1 MRLWVRAALVLSVL
15 FFVLG
20 LTEDFEDPKAAA
32 VRLCGLAVIATA
44 AASWRTLGPFPWTL
58 LDRAVVAWLGM
69 EFLATVFA
77 RAPFLSLLGDSVQRE
92 GFTTSLAM
100 AGLYLGARTG
110 TRDRPD
116 LQRTLEVAWVAITI
130 ASAYALFQA
139 AGLDWIAW
147 APRVVGGVPI
157 AQGRPAATLGHATVL
172 GVASSAAGAAILARV
187 LVPGRRRGRWAL
199 AGAICVAATLVT
211 LARAAW
217 LGLAAGGLAAAVL
230 LFMAG
235 EKPGM
240 SRRAVLAGC
249 GLVALIAV
257 AVLASGWGERLAA
270 RFGDLLHPERGSGGS
285 RIEIWRSALDAW
297 RARPWLG
304 WGPDSFGMVF
314 SRFQTAALWRNEWGI
329 VPFHAHSIYLQTLAT
344 RGLLGFASAAFWAV
358 ALLVTAR
365 EVWRCPEDRGA
376 VAVSLAI
383 LAALAVAGAFGALG
397 IAGQSL
403 IVVASGML
411 SARAAPADPR
421 PLPWAGV
428 RAGVLAAG
436 VAALWATADLTASAA
451 AARSQGWLEQVA
463 SPDGRAAGAASE
475 RALVAARR
483 AAAFAPGDDR
493 VARLHADA
501 LFAAADVSTRPVPL
515 LLEATRE
522 ARRAIRLASERS
534 ENHLRLGRILGAR
547 VAMGD
552 RASLAEARATLE
564 RVERLAPADALLLN
578 ECARFYLIMGD
589 TDRALALARRT
600 TLLYPDDGPSQA
612 MLGRALARAG
622 DRGAAVAALRGAL
635 AGQWHGDLGAREE
648 AARELVRL
656 DR

>member
-44 AASWRTLGPFPWTL
+44 AASWRTLGRLAWTP
-58 LDRAVVAWLGM
+58 LDRAVLVWLGM

-77 RAPFLSLLGDSVQRE
+77 RAPVLSLLGDSVQRE
-92 GFTTSLAM
+92 GLTTSLAM

-110 TRDRPD
+110 TRDGAD

-130 ASAYALFQA
+130 ASAYALLQA

-172 GVASSAAGAAILARV
+172 GVASGAAGAAILGRV
-187 LVPGRRRGRWAL
+187 LVPGHRRGGWAL

-217 LGLAAGGLAAAVL
+217 LGLAAGGVVAAVL
-230 LFMAG
+230 LFLGG

-240 SRRAVLAGC
+240 SRRAAIAGC

-257 AVLASGWGERLAA
+257 AVLASGWGEKLVV
-270 RFGDLLHPERGSGGS
+270 RFGELLHPERGSGGS
-285 RIEIWRSALDAW
+285 RIEIWRTALGAW
-297 RARPWLG
+297 RASPWLG

-314 SRFQTAALWRNEWGI
+314 SHFQTAALWRNEWGI

-344 RGLLGFASAAFWAV
+344 RGLLGLASAAFWAV
-358 ALLVTAR
+358 ALLMTAR
-365 EVWRCPEDRGA
+365 ELWRRPEDRGA
-376 VAVSLAI
+376 VAVSLAM
-383 LAALAVAGAFGALG
+383 LTALVVAGAFGALG

-403 IVVASGML
+403 ILVASGML
-411 SARAAPADPR
+411 SARAAPPGPK

-428 RAGVLAAG
+428 RAGVLVAG
-436 VAALWATADLTASAA
+436 AAALWAAADLNASAA
-451 AARSQGWLEQVA
+451 AAQAQRWLEHVD
-463 SPDGRAAGAASE
+463 SPDDRAVRVASE

-483 AAAFAPGDDR
+483 AVAFAPGDDR
-493 VARLHADA
+493 VARLHSDA
-501 LFAAADVSTRPVPL
+501 LFAAADVSSRPVSL

-522 ARRAIRLASERS
+522 ARRAIRLAPERS

-552 RASLAEARATLE
+552 QASLAEARATLD
-564 RVERLAPADALLLN
+564 RVERLAPADALLLG
-578 ECARFYLIMGD
+578 ECARMSLIMGD
-589 TDRALALARRT
+589 TGRALALARRT

-622 DRGAAVAALRGAL
+622 DRSAAAAALRRAL
-635 AGQWHGDLGAREE
+635 AGQWHGDPGGRDE
-648 AARELVRL
+648 AARELAL
-656 DR
+656 LGH